1 MKVLLH
7 ELRAAIVL
15 PEQSVASEKAGLAV
29 SRKGLTLK
37 ELLQQTSHHNSKV
50 RKGTYYVNLELR
62 TRVRI
67 GAIVVGCFCGPSDVI
82 SMNGNA
88 QCYLH

>member
-15 PEQSVASEKAGLAV
+15 PEQSVVSEKAGLAV

-50 RKGTYYVNLELR
+50 RKGTYYVNLELH

-67 GAIVVGCFCGPSDVI
+67 GAIVVGCFCAPSDVI